1 MCIRDSN
8 KVVLIGNLG
17 RDPETRHTA
26 SGSQVTNLNLATAES
41 WTDNAGNKQDRT
53 EWHRVVI
60 FGKLAEIASQYLHKG
75 SKVYIEGSL
84 RTSQYEKDGITRYST
99 DVIARELLML
109 DSRSDSQ
116 GSSYN
121 QPNQQ
126 PRQQPTQQPAF
137 QQSAQP
143 AQQALSQSQQPQQ
156 QASQN
161 VKTPDAGN
169 FEQFDDDIP
178 F

>member
-1 MCIRDSN
+1 MSRSVN
-8 KVVLIGNLG
+8 KVMLIGNLG
-17 RDPETRHTA
+17 RDPETRYSA
-26 SGSQVTNLNLATAES
+26 SGNQVTNLNLATTES
-41 WTDNAGNKQDRT
+41 WTDSTGNRQDRT

-99 DVIARELLML
+99 DIIAREMSML

-116 GSSYN
+116 GSYN
-121 QPNQQ
+121 RSQPAQQPNQNQFQQQ
-126 PRQQPTQQPAF
+126 PAQQPTQ
-137 QQSAQP
+137 SAQQTPSQPTQNANP
-143 AQQALSQSQQPQQ
+143 A
-156 QASQN
+156 N
-161 VKTPDAGN
+161 TGD
-169 FEQFDDDIP
+169 FDQFDDDIP